1 MSDIYVDDDK
11 KKSTNP
17 IGRAVAIGILVVV
30 IASALFSSFYTINE
44 GQQAVVTTFGKAELV
59 VEKGLHMKVPFM
71 QQVTKVSTETQGFEM
86 GYRMVDGVY
95 ASVDAESIMIT
106 SDYNFIDVDFYGEY
120 KVSDPIK
127 YLYASEEP
135 EVVLRN
141 VTQHA
146 IRTVIGTYT
155 VDDVLTTGKSEIQ
168 AAVKELILEKL
179 NYLDIGMQLVNITIQ
194 DAVPPTEEVIVAF
207 KNVENAKQSKETAL
221 NLAYQYENEHIPAA
235 QAEADG
241 IVQNAEAVKTSRVN
255 EAEGQVARFV
265 QTYEEYLKFPL
276 ITKERMFYETM
287 EELLP
292 GIKVIIEGSGDTSTV
307 LPLDSFVKEET
318 TTTVVGE

>member
-1 MSDIYVDDDK
+1 MDNNENQYRRVRNS
-11 KKSTNP
+11 SS
-17 IGRAVAIGILVVV
+17 IGKWIGLGILGVV
-30 IASALFSSFYTINE
+30 IVVALFSSFYTIDE
-44 GQQAVVTTFGKAELV
+44 RQQAVVTTFGKAELV
-59 VEKGLHMKVPFM
+59 VEKGLHVKVPFV
-71 QQVTKVSTETQGFEM
+71 QQVTKVSTETQGFEI
-86 GYRMVDGVY
+86 GYRTVENSY
-95 ASVDAESIMIT
+95 SSVDSESIMIT

-127 YLYASEEP
+127 YLYASEQP
-135 EVVLRN
+135 ESVLRN

-146 IRTVIGTYT
+146 IRTVIGTYG

-168 AAVKELILEKL
+168 AAVKELISEKL
-179 NYLDIGMQLVNITIQ
+179 NQLDIGVLLVNITIQ

-241 IVQNAEAVKTSRVN
+241 IVQNAEAVKTARIN

-265 QTYEEYLKFPL
+265 QTYEEYTKYPL

-292 GIKVIIEGSGDTSTV
+292 NLKIVVEGSGETSTM
-307 LPLDSFVKEET
+307 LPLDSFITDSTENST
-318 TTTVVGE
+318 VGE